1 MVCCFD
7 AFDPIPDEPATLQKD
22 LVKQGGETT
31 APIET
36 LESKTADESDSDDN
50 EVGEDEEEDDELEEN
65 EDLEEILVSGKPK
78 SKTFECTRRSS
89 HKITLTL
96 LLSCLS

>member
-7 AFDPIPDEPATLQKD
+7 AFDPIPDELATQPKD

-36 LESKTADESDSDDN
+36 LESKTADESESDDN
-50 EVGEDEEEDDELEEN
+50 EVGEDEDDEEDELEEN

-78 SKTFECTRRSS
+78 SKAFEFTRRST
-89 HKITLTL
+89 HKI
-96 LLSCLS
+96 